1 MVDGM
6 SGTSASHPTVALRG
20 GQQIPVIGL
29 GVYQTPPGEVTQRAV
44 LDALA
49 LGYRHV
55 DTARIYDNEKDVGE
69 ALRRSGLP
77 RDEIYVT
84 TKLWNSDHGYEKT
97 MHACDASLK
106 RLGLDAVDLYLVHWP
121 VARLRKDTWR
131 AMIELRKSGKARA
144 IGVSNFMVKHLE
156 DLLDADVV
164 PEVNQIELHP
174 FLHPKDL
181 TDLCA
186 KHGIVVEAYSP
197 LTRGERID
205 DPAITKVAKKL
216 GRTNAQVLV
225 RWGVQHGWVSLPK
238 SKRKARIEENA
249 DVFGFEISGDD
260 MRDLDALH
268 EDLHTSWD
276 PTDAP

>member
-1 MVDGM
+1 MGSPTIDLRN
-6 SGTSASHPTVALRG
+6 GTK
-20 GQQIPVIGL
+20 IPAIGL
-29 GVYQTPPGEVTQRAV
+29 GVYQTPPGEVTRRAV

-69 ALRRSGLP
+69 AIRRSDLA
-77 RDEIYVT
+77 RDEVFVT
-84 TKLWNSDHGYEKT
+84 TKLWNSDHGYDKT
-97 MHACDASLK
+97 LRACEASLK
-106 RLGLDAVDLYLVHWP
+106 RLGLDYVDLYLVHWP
-121 VARLRKDTWR
+121 VARNRKDTWR
-131 AMIELRKSGKARA
+131 AMIELKKSGKART

-156 DLLDADVV
+156 ELLDADVV

-174 FLHPKDL
+174 FLYPKDV

-205 DPAITKVAKKL
+205 DPRITTIAKKL

-225 RWGVQHGWVSLPK
+225 RWGIQHGWVSLPK
-238 SKRKARIEENA
+238 SKRKARIEENG
-249 DVFGFEISGDD
+249 DVFGFEIPGED
-260 MRDLDALH
+260 MRTLDALH
-268 EDLHTSWD
+268 EDLHTCWD

>member
-1 MVDGM
+1 M
-6 SGTSASHPTVALRG
+6 SHPTIALRD
-20 GQQIPVIGL
+20 GQKIPVIGL

-69 ALRRSGLP
+69 ALRRSDLP
-77 RDEIYVT
+77 RDEVFVT
-84 TKLWNSDHGYEKT
+84 TKLWNSDHGYDKT
-97 MHACDASLK
+97 MRACDASLA
-106 RLGLDAVDLYLVHWP
+106 RLGLEQVDLYLVHWP
-121 VARLRKDTWR
+121 VARIRKDTWR
-131 AMIELRKSGKARA
+131 AMIELRKNGKARA
-144 IGVSNFMVKHLE
+144 IGVSNFMVRHLE
-156 DLLDADVV
+156 ELLDADVV

-174 FLHPKDL
+174 FLYPKDV

-205 DPAITKVAKKL
+205 DPAITKVANEL

-225 RWGVQHGWVSLPK
+225 RWGLQHGWVSLPK
-238 SKRKARIEENA
+238 SKRKARIAENA
-249 DVFGFEISGDD
+249 AVFDFEIPRED
-260 MRDLDALH
+260 MRILDALH